1 MSDMR
6 RVSSLT
12 TSTPRNQFSPDKLH
26 DFVGIENSRTADLHR
41 RNMEQRRFHTE
52 AVLNQAAQ
60 GSCHEELARTSETH
74 SRWARER
81 AHKIAAGYWEA
92 FWSERNMNI

>member
-1 MSDMR
+1 MSDMH

-41 RNMEQRRFHTE
+41 RNMEQRRFHTG
-52 AVLNQAAQ
+52 Q
-60 GSCHEELARTSETH
+60 C
-74 SRWARER
+74 
-81 AHKIAAGYWEA
+81 
-92 FWSERNMNI
+92 